1 MKSID
6 AYLHGVP
13 VRLVGPPPVARS
25 LAAEPPR
32 SRLRR
37 SLLAVAAGL
46 ICAAGLGGQ
55 EPTARASRDSQVA
68 PGDTGPARQ
77 SRVAGGGWLAGL
89 QAEVFLHRS
98 RLELELETKD
108 GRTFPISV
116 SPAAVVEL
124 RRPAASDSVAAA
136 VRVALLDREGVTL
149 RTEER
154 REATLGPG
162 LSVVEL
168 PLSDPSSD
176 AVAAR
181 LRVESDE
188 GAFERTV
195 ALAFR
200 RVSGR
205 VTDLEARPTEAS
217 AYVIFE
223 SDQNRFVEAVAC
235 DESGRF
241 EIEVPER
248 FYHTV
253 WAVDEGFGHT
263 TLERYAHRVPV
274 DRNLELRFRIG
285 QLELYRLSA
294 AATAERTVL
303 ADFSV
308 FTIAYFVD
316 PLAAARRSGAD
327 VSLLEFIGDPAYY
340 PPLEPGD
347 VKLFIDDLPLET
359 WSVSRR
365 WSSMAGYGAPR
376 ARRPY
381 WTVEAGLPGSL
392 GPGRH
397 VLRVVVTAV
406 GPDGQTE
413 RGEASFHELVVW

>member
-1 MKSID
+1 MKLTD
-6 AYLHGVP
+6 ADLDGVP
-13 VRLVGPPPVARS
+13 VDVVCPPPVARS
-25 LAAEPPR
+25 LAAEPSR
-32 SRLRR
+32 SHIRR

-55 EPTARASRDSQVA
+55 EPTAQASRDSQVA

-77 SRVAGGGWLAGL
+77 SRVAGGGWLAEL

-124 RRPAASDSVAAA
+124 RRPPASDSVTAA

-162 LSVVEL
+162 LSVVEF

-205 VTDLEARPTEAS
+205 VTDLEARPTEA
-217 AYVIFE
+217 
-223 SDQNRFVEAVAC
+223 
-235 DESGRF
+235 
-241 EIEVPER
+241 
-248 FYHTV
+248 
-253 WAVDEGFGHT
+253 
-263 TLERYAHRVPV
+263 
-274 DRNLELRFRIG
+274 
-285 QLELYRLSA
+285 
-294 AATAERTVL
+294 
-303 ADFSV
+303 
-308 FTIAYFVD
+308 
-316 PLAAARRSGAD
+316 
-327 VSLLEFIGDPAYY
+327 PAYGTRW
-340 PPLEPGD
+340 PP
-347 VKLFIDDLPLET
+347 
-359 WSVSRR
+359 
-365 WSSMAGYGAPR
+365 
-376 ARRPY
+376 
-381 WTVEAGLPGSL
+381 
-392 GPGRH
+392 
-397 VLRVVVTAV
+397 
-406 GPDGQTE
+406 
-413 RGEASFHELVVW
+413 RGEAART